1 MELRVL
7 RYFLAVAREGSM
19 TGASRTLHVT
29 QPTLS
34 RQLQDLEDELGRQL
48 FIRGSHS
55 LTLTAEGMLLRKR
68 AEEILEMVHKTES
81 EFSSMGET
89 IAGDIYIGGGET
101 EAMRQI
107 ARLTREI
114 RRDYPEVRFHIFS
127 GNAEDVTERLDKGIL
142 DFGLL
147 IQPVD
152 ILKYDSINLP
162 DKVTWGVV
170 MRKDSPLAKKQVVT
184 QQDLLD
190 LPLICSR
197 QVVQRLGQRN
207 EYSDWFAETGERLN
221 IVATYNLIYNAAL
234 MVEEGV
240 GYAIALDRLVNTT
253 SHSRLCFR
261 PLTPGVKSGM
271 NLVWKK
277 YQVFSS
283 AAELFL
289 ERAREK
295 FGMKE

>member
-261 PLTPGVKSGM
+261 PLKPGVKSGM

-283 AAELFL
+283 GAELFL